1 MFATARNATL
11 VPPAAEGNDV
21 TRRLF
26 TSLCGFVFCANFG
39 RVAFAPLLETFR
51 TTFEVGTAGLGLVT
65 TLVWVGTA
73 VPRIPVGY
81 LVTRVPRGR
90 IVMGAGTLLT
100 AGATLTALAPSL
112 PFLHVGAVALGVASG
127 AYYAAAVPLIGDLYP
142 DAVGRAVGVH
152 GVAAQAAAVVAPAL
166 TVALVAA
173 VSWRA
178 VFWLL
183 AALGATLT
191 LALVGV
197 ARRREGGV
205 PAGSDRDFRAALSHW
220 RIILAAVVMI
230 GGAGFVWQGVF
241 NFYVTYLVGSKG
253 LDPGRAGTLLT
264 VTFAAGLPAFWLSG
278 RLADRLPHVPYI
290 LSLGAGVA
298 GSVAALSAAESLAP
312 LVAVSVALG
321 LAAHS
326 LFPALDAYVLGA
338 IPDNRGSAYAVYGG
352 LALLVQATGSGVVG
366 VLGERFA
373 FDAVFVGFAAGLLAL
388 VGLLATLYAAGGFPT
403 GDAP

>member
-1 MFATARNATL
+1 
-11 VPPAAEGNDV
+11 V

-26 TSLCGFVFCANFG
+26 TSLCGLVFCANFG

-73 VPRIPVGY
+73 APRIPVGY
-81 LVTRVPRGR
+81 LVTRVDRGR
-90 IVMGAGTLLT
+90 IVAGAGALLA
-100 AGATLTALAPSL
+100 AGATLTALSPSL
-112 PFLHVGAVALGVASG
+112 PALQLGAFVLGVASG

-152 GVAAQAAAVVAPAL
+152 GVAAQAAAVVAPTL
-166 TVALVAA
+166 VVVLVAA
-173 VSWRA
+173 ASWRA
-178 VFWLL
+178 VFWAL

-197 ARRREGGV
+197 ARRRIGGV
-205 PAGSDRDFRAALSHW
+205 PRGDDRDFRAALAHW

-253 LDPGRAGTLLT
+253 LTAEQAGTLLT
-264 VTFAAGLPAFWLSG
+264 VAFTAGLPAFWIGG

-290 LSLGAGVA
+290 LMLGAAVA
-298 GSVAALSAAESLAP
+298 VGVAALTVAESLVA

-338 IPDNRGSAYAVYGG
+338 VPDNRGSAYAVYGG
-352 LALLVQATGSGVVG
+352 LALFVQATGSGVVG
-366 VLGERFA
+366 LLGERFA
-373 FDAVFVGFAAGLLAL
+373 FDTVFLGFATGLLVLVALLAGLYA
-388 VGLLATLYAAGGFPT
+388 VGRIPAT
-403 GDAP
+403 GDR

>member
-1 MFATARNATL
+1 M
-11 VPPAAEGNDV
+11 

-26 TSLCGFVFCANFG
+26 TSLCGLVFCANFG

-81 LVTRVPRGR
+81 LVTRVRRGR
-90 IVMGAGTLLT
+90 IVLGAGALLT
-100 AGATLTALAPSL
+100 AAAALTASATSIPLL
-112 PFLHVGAVALGVASG
+112 QTGAFALGVASG
-127 AYYAAAVPLIGDLYP
+127 AYYASAVPLIGDLYP

-152 GVAAQAAAVVAPAL
+152 GVAAQAAAVLAPTLA
-166 TVALVAA
+166 VALVVA

-183 AALGATLT
+183 AALGAALT
-191 LALVGV
+191 LAVVGV
-197 ARRREGGV
+197 ARQRDGGV
-205 PAGSDRDFRAALSHW
+205 PQGADRDFGAALAHW

-241 NFYVTYLVGSKG
+241 NFYVTYLVSTKS
-253 LDPGRAGTLLT
+253 LPPGRAGTLLT
-264 VTFAAGLPAFWLSG
+264 VAFAAGLPAFWIGG

-290 LSLGAGVA
+290 LTLGTGVA
-298 GSVAALSAAESLAP
+298 VGVATLTVVESLAA

-321 LAAHS
+321 LTAHS

-338 IPDNRGSAYAVYGG
+338 VPDNRGSAYAVYGG
-352 LALLVQATGSGVVG
+352 LALFVQATGSGAVG
-366 VLGERFA
+366 VLGERYT
-373 FDAVFVGFAAGLLAL
+373 FDAVFLGFAAGLLAL
-388 VGLLATLYAAGGFPT
+388 IICLAGLYVAGAFPATADG
-403 GDAP
+403 

>member
-1 MFATARNATL
+1 
-11 VPPAAEGNDV
+11 VPAPAEPSLV

-26 TSLCGFVFCANFG
+26 TSLCGLVFCANFG

-51 TTFEVGTAGLGLVT
+51 LTFEVGTAGLGLVT

-81 LVTRVPRGR
+81 LVTRVRRGR
-90 IVMGAGTLLT
+90 IVLGAGALLT
-100 AGATLTALAPSL
+100 AAAALTAVATSIPVLQ
-112 PFLHVGAVALGVASG
+112 VGAFALGVASG

-152 GVAAQAAAVVAPAL
+152 GTAAQAAAVVAPTL
-166 TVALVAA
+166 TVAVVAA

-183 AALGATLT
+183 AVAGATLT
-191 LALVGV
+191 LLLVGV
-197 ARRREGGV
+197 ARQRRGGV
-205 PAGSDRDFRAALSHW
+205 PQGTDRDFRAALRHW
-220 RIILAAVVMI
+220 RIIVAAVVMI

-241 NFYVTYLVGSKG
+241 NFYVTYLVASKG
-253 LDPGRAGTLLT
+253 LAADRAGTLLT
-264 VTFAAGLPAFWLSG
+264 VAFAAGLPAFWLGG

-290 LSLGAGVA
+290 LTLGAGVA
-298 GSVAALSAAESLAP
+298 VGVAALTVAESLVAIA
-312 LVAVSVALG
+312 AVSVALG
-321 LAAHS
+321 LTAHS
-326 LFPALDAYVLGA
+326 LFPALDAYVLEA

-373 FDAVFVGFAAGLLAL
+373 FDTVFLAFAVSLLGL
-388 VGLLATLYAAGGFPT
+388 VGLLAVLYLAGRFPVTAA
-403 GDAP
+403 D

>member
-1 MFATARNATL
+1 M
-11 VPPAAEGNDV
+11 

-26 TSLCGFVFCANFG
+26 ASLCGLVFCANFG

-51 TTFEVGTAGLGLVT
+51 TSFEVGTAGLGLVT

-81 LVTRVPRGR
+81 LVTHVPRGR
-90 IVMGAGTLLT
+90 IVMGAGALLT
-100 AGATLTALAPSL
+100 AGAALTALAPSL
-112 PFLHVGAVALGVASG
+112 PLLQVGAFALGVASG

-152 GVAAQAAAVVAPAL
+152 GVAAQAAAVVAPTL

-173 VSWRA
+173 ASWRA

-205 PAGSDRDFRAALSHW
+205 PSGADRDFRAALSHW

-241 NFYVTYLVGSKG
+241 NFYVTYLVEKG
-253 LDPGRAGTLLT
+253 LSPTRAGTLLT
-264 VTFAAGLPAFWLSG
+264 VAFAAGLPAFWLSG

-290 LSLGAGVA
+290 LTLGAGVA
-298 GSVAALSAAESLAP
+298 VGVAALTVAESLVA

-321 LAAHS
+321 LTAHS

-338 IPDNRGSAYAVYGG
+338 VPDNRGSAYAVYGG
-352 LALLVQATGSGVVG
+352 LALLVQATGSGTVG

-373 FDAVFVGFAAGLLAL
+373 FDAVFLGFAAGLLAL
-388 VGLLATLYAAGGFPT
+388 VALLTGLYLAGGFPT
-403 GDAP
+403 ADVSA

>member
-1 MFATARNATL
+1 
-11 VPPAAEGNDV
+11 V

-26 TSLCGFVFCANFG
+26 ASLCGLVFCANFG

-51 TTFEVGTAGLGLVT
+51 TSFGVGTAGLGLVT

-90 IVMGAGTLLT
+90 IVMGAGALLT
-100 AGATLTALAPSL
+100 AGAALTALAPSL
-112 PFLHVGAVALGVASG
+112 PLLQVGAFALGVASG

-152 GVAAQAAAVVAPAL
+152 GVAAQAAAVVAPTL

-173 VSWRA
+173 ASWRA

-205 PAGSDRDFRAALSHW
+205 PSGADRDFRAALSHW

-241 NFYVTYLVGSKG
+241 NFYVTYLVEKG
-253 LDPGRAGTLLT
+253 LSPTRAGTLLT
-264 VTFAAGLPAFWLSG
+264 VAFAAGLPAFWLSG

-290 LSLGAGVA
+290 LTLGAGVA
-298 GSVAALSAAESLAP
+298 VGVAALTVAESLVA

-338 IPDNRGSAYAVYGG
+338 VPDNRGSAYAVYGG
-352 LALLVQATGSGVVG
+352 LALLVQATGSGAVG

-373 FDAVFVGFAAGLLAL
+373 FDAVFLGFAAGLLAL
-388 VGLLATLYAAGGFPT
+388 VALLTGLYLAGGFPT
-403 GDAP
+403 ADVSA

>member
-1 MFATARNATL
+1 M
-11 VPPAAEGNDV
+11 

-26 TSLCGFVFCANFG
+26 ASLCGLVFCANFG

-51 TTFEVGTAGLGLVT
+51 TSFEVGTAGLGLVT

-90 IVMGAGTLLT
+90 IVMGAGALLT
-100 AGATLTALAPSL
+100 AGAALTALAPSL
-112 PFLHVGAVALGVASG
+112 PLLQVGAFALGVASG

-152 GVAAQAAAVVAPAL
+152 GVAAQAAAVVAPTL

-173 VSWRA
+173 ASWRA

-205 PAGSDRDFRAALSHW
+205 PSGADRDFRAALSHW

-241 NFYVTYLVGSKG
+241 NFYVTYLVEKG
-253 LDPGRAGTLLT
+253 LSPTRAGTLLT
-264 VTFAAGLPAFWLSG
+264 VAFAAGLPAFWLSG

-290 LSLGAGVA
+290 LTLGAGVA
-298 GSVAALSAAESLAP
+298 VGVAALTVAESLVA

-338 IPDNRGSAYAVYGG
+338 VPDNRGSAYAVYGG
-352 LALLVQATGSGVVG
+352 LALLVQATGSGTVG

-373 FDAVFVGFAAGLLAL
+373 FDAVFLGFAAGLLAL
-388 VGLLATLYAAGGFPT
+388 VALLTGLYLAGGFPT
-403 GDAP
+403 ADVSA

>member
-1 MFATARNATL
+1 
-11 VPPAAEGNDV
+11 V

-26 TSLCGFVFCANFG
+26 ASLCGLVFCANFG

-51 TTFEVGTAGLGLVT
+51 TSFEVGTAGLGLVT

-90 IVMGAGTLLT
+90 IVMGAGALLT
-100 AGATLTALAPSL
+100 AGAALTALAPSL
-112 PFLHVGAVALGVASG
+112 PLLQVGAFALGVASG

-152 GVAAQAAAVVAPAL
+152 GVAAQAAAVVAPTL

-173 VSWRA
+173 ASWRA

-205 PAGSDRDFRAALSHW
+205 PSGADRDFRAALSHW

-241 NFYVTYLVGSKG
+241 NFYVTYLVEKG
-253 LDPGRAGTLLT
+253 LSPTRAGTLLT
-264 VTFAAGLPAFWLSG
+264 VAFAAGLPAFWLSG

-290 LSLGAGVA
+290 LTLGAGVA
-298 GSVAALSAAESLAP
+298 VGVAALTVAESLVA

-338 IPDNRGSAYAVYGG
+338 VPDNRGSAYAVYGG
-352 LALLVQATGSGVVG
+352 LALLVQATGSGAVG

-373 FDAVFVGFAAGLLAL
+373 FDAVFLGFAAGLLAL
-388 VGLLATLYAAGGFPT
+388 VALLTGLYLAGGFPT
-403 GDAP
+403 TDVSA

>member
-1 MFATARNATL
+1 LCHRQSK
-11 VPPAAEGNDV
+11 GGHV

-26 TSLCGFVFCANFG
+26 GTLCGLVFCANFG

-51 TTFEVGTAGLGLVT
+51 VTFEVGTAGLGLVT

-73 VPRIPVGY
+73 APRIPVGY
-81 LVTRVPRGR
+81 LVTRVRRGR
-90 IVMGAGTLLT
+90 IVLGAGTLLT
-100 AGATLTALAPSL
+100 AAATLTAVATSIPVLQ
-112 PFLHVGAVALGVASG
+112 VGAFALGIASG

-152 GVAAQAAAVVAPAL
+152 GTAAQAAAVIAPTL

-191 LALVGV
+191 LLLVGV
-197 ARRREGGV
+197 AWRREGGV
-205 PAGSDRDFRAALSHW
+205 PSGTDRDFRAALAHW
-220 RIILAAVVMI
+220 RIILAAVVMV

-241 NFYVTYLVGSKG
+241 NFYVTYLVATKG
-253 LDPGRAGTLLT
+253 LTAGRAGAFLT
-264 VTFAAGLPAFWLSG
+264 VAFAAGLPAFWLGG

-298 GSVAALSAAESLAP
+298 LGVAALTVADTLLTVA
-312 LVAVSVALG
+312 AVSVALG

-326 LFPALDAYVLGA
+326 LFPALDAYVLEG

-352 LALLVQATGSGVVG
+352 LALLVQATGSGAVG
-366 VLGERFA
+366 ALGERFA
-373 FDAVFVGFAAGLLAL
+373 FDSIFLAFAVALLGLVALLAL
-388 VGLLATLYAAGGFPT
+388 LYLSGGFPAT
-403 GDAP
+403 DR

>member
-1 MFATARNATL
+1 
-11 VPPAAEGNDV
+11 
-21 TRRLF
+21 
-26 TSLCGFVFCANFG
+26 
-39 RVAFAPLLETFR
+39 
-51 TTFEVGTAGLGLVT
+51 
-65 TLVWVGTA
+65 
-73 VPRIPVGY
+73 
-81 LVTRVPRGR
+81 
-90 IVMGAGTLLT
+90 
-100 AGATLTALAPSL
+100 
-112 PFLHVGAVALGVASG
+112 
-127 AYYAAAVPLIGDLYP
+127 
-142 DAVGRAVGVH
+142 
-152 GVAAQAAAVVAPAL
+152 
-166 TVALVAA
+166 
-173 VSWRA
+173 
-178 VFWLL
+178 
-183 AALGATLT
+183 
-191 LALVGV
+191 
-197 ARRREGGV
+197 
-205 PAGSDRDFRAALSHW
+205 
-220 RIILAAVVMI
+220 
-230 GGAGFVWQGVF
+230 VF

>member
-1 MFATARNATL
+1 
-11 VPPAAEGNDV
+11 VHPAAEAVAV

-26 TSLCGFVFCANFG
+26 GTLCGLVFCANFG

-51 TTFEVGTAGLGLVT
+51 TAFGASTAGLGLVT

-81 LVTRVPRGR
+81 LVTRVRRGR
-90 IVMGAGTLLT
+90 IVLGAGALLT
-100 AGATLTALAPSL
+100 AAAVLAASATSIPLLQLGA
-112 PFLHVGAVALGVASG
+112 FALGVASG

-152 GVAAQAAAVVAPAL
+152 GTAAQAAAVVAPTL
-166 TVALVAA
+166 VVALVATA
-173 VSWRA
+173 SWRA

-191 LALVGV
+191 VALVGV
-197 ARRREGGV
+197 ARQREGGV
-205 PAGSDRDFRAALSHW
+205 PSGADRDFRAALAHW

-241 NFYVTYLVGSKG
+241 NFYVTYLVASKG
-253 LDPGRAGTLLT
+253 LAADLAGNLLT
-264 VTFAAGLPAFWLSG
+264 VAFAAGLPAFWLGG

-290 LSLGAGVA
+290 LTLGAGVA
-298 GSVAALSAAESLAP
+298 VGVAALTVAESFVA

-352 LALLVQATGSGVVG
+352 LALLVQATGSGAVG

-373 FDAVFVGFAAGLLAL
+373 FDAVFLGFAAGLLAL
-388 VGLLATLYAAGGFPT
+388 VGLLAGLYLVGGFPAT
-403 GDAP
+403 GGD

>member
-1 MFATARNATL
+1 
-11 VPPAAEGNDV
+11 VHPAAEAVAV

-26 TSLCGFVFCANFG
+26 GTLCGLVFCANFG

-51 TTFEVGTAGLGLVT
+51 TAFGASTAGLGLVT

-81 LVTRVPRGR
+81 LVTRVRRGR
-90 IVMGAGTLLT
+90 IVLGAGALLT
-100 AGATLTALAPSL
+100 AAAVLAASATSIPLLQLGA
-112 PFLHVGAVALGVASG
+112 FALGVASG

-152 GVAAQAAAVVAPAL
+152 GTAAQAAAVVAPTL
-166 TVALVAA
+166 VVALVATA
-173 VSWRA
+173 SWRA

-191 LALVGV
+191 VALVGV
-197 ARRREGGV
+197 ARQREGGV
-205 PAGSDRDFRAALSHW
+205 PSGADRDFRAALAHW

-241 NFYVTYLVGSKG
+241 NFYVTYLVASKG
-253 LDPGRAGTLLT
+253 LAADLAGNLLT
-264 VTFAAGLPAFWLSG
+264 VAFAAGLPAFWLGG

-290 LSLGAGVA
+290 LTLGAGVA
-298 GSVAALSAAESLAP
+298 VGVAALTVAESFVA

-338 IPDNRGSAYAVYGG
+338 ISDNRGSAYAVYGG
-352 LALLVQATGSGVVG
+352 LALLVQATGSGAVG

-373 FDAVFVGFAAGLLAL
+373 FDAVFLGFAAGLLAL
-388 VGLLATLYAAGGFPT
+388 VGLLAGLYLVGGFPAT
-403 GDAP
+403 GGD

>member
-1 MFATARNATL
+1 
-11 VPPAAEGNDV
+11 V

-26 TSLCGFVFCANFG
+26 TSLCGLVFCANFG

-51 TTFEVGTAGLGLVT
+51 TSFEVGTAGLGLVT

-81 LVTRVPRGR
+81 LVTRVSRGR
-90 IVMGAGTLLT
+90 IVMAAGALLI
-100 AGATLTALAPSL
+100 AGATLTAVATSL
-112 PFLHVGAVALGVASG
+112 PLLQVGAFALGVASG

-152 GVAAQAAAVVAPAL
+152 GTAAQAAAVVAPTL

-173 VSWRA
+173 ASWRA

-183 AALGATLT
+183 GGLGGVLT

-197 ARRREGGV
+197 ARRRTGGV
-205 PAGSDRDFRAALSHW
+205 PRGADRDFRAALAHW

-241 NFYVTYLVGSKG
+241 NFYVTYLVASKG
-253 LDPGRAGTLLT
+253 LAAGRAGALLT
-264 VTFAAGLPAFWLSG
+264 VAFAAGLPAFWVGG

-290 LSLGAGVA
+290 LALGAGVA
-298 GSVAALSAAESLAP
+298 AGVAALTVAESLPA

-338 IPDNRGSAYAVYGG
+338 VPDNRGSAYAVYGG
-352 LALLVQATGSGVVG
+352 LALLVQATGSGAVG

-373 FDAVFVGFAAGLLAL
+373 FDAVFLGFATGLLAL
-388 VGLLATLYAAGGFPT
+388 VGMLAGLYLGGRFPT
-403 GDAP
+403 TDAA

>member
-1 MFATARNATL
+1 M
-11 VPPAAEGNDV
+11 

-26 TSLCGFVFCANFG
+26 TSLCGLVFCANFG

-90 IVMGAGTLLT
+90 IVLGAGALLT
-100 AGATLTALAPSL
+100 AAAALTASATSIPLLQA
-112 PFLHVGAVALGVASG
+112 GAFALGVASG
-127 AYYAAAVPLIGDLYP
+127 AYYASAVPLIGDLYP

-152 GVAAQAAAVVAPAL
+152 GVAAQAAAVLAPTLA
-166 TVALVAA
+166 VALVVAA
-173 VSWRA
+173 SWRA
-178 VFWLL
+178 VFWML

-191 LALVGV
+191 LAVVGV
-197 ARRREGGV
+197 ARQREGGL
-205 PAGSDRDFRAALSHW
+205 PSGADRDFRAALAHW

-253 LDPGRAGTLLT
+253 LAAGRAGTLLT
-264 VTFAAGLPAFWLSG
+264 VAFAAGLPAFWIGG

-290 LSLGAGVA
+290 LTLGAGVA
-298 GSVAALSAAESLAP
+298 VGVAALTVAESLAA

-338 IPDNRGSAYAVYGG
+338 VPDNRGSAYAVYGG
-352 LALLVQATGSGVVG
+352 LALFVQATGSGAVG
-366 VLGERFA
+366 VLGERFS
-373 FDAVFVGFAAGLLAL
+373 FDAVFLGFAAGLLAL
-388 VGLLATLYAAGGFPT
+388 VACLAGLYAAGGFPT
-403 GDAP
+403 TADA

>member
-1 MFATARNATL
+1 LCHR
-11 VPPAAEGNDV
+11 PAKAGYV

-26 TSLCGFVFCANFG
+26 GTLCGLVFCANFG

-51 TTFEVGTAGLGLVT
+51 VTFEVGTAGLGLVT

-73 VPRIPVGY
+73 APRIPVGY
-81 LVTRVPRGR
+81 LVTRVRRGR
-90 IVMGAGTLLT
+90 IVLGAGALLT
-100 AGATLTALAPSL
+100 AAATLTAVATSIPVLQ
-112 PFLHVGAVALGVASG
+112 VGAFALGIASG

-152 GVAAQAAAVVAPAL
+152 GTAAQAAAVIAPTL

-191 LALVGV
+191 LVLVGV
-197 ARRREGGV
+197 ARRQGGV
-205 PAGSDRDFRAALSHW
+205 PRGADRDFRAALAHW
-220 RIILAAVVMI
+220 RIILAAVVMV

-241 NFYVTYLVGSKG
+241 NFYVTYLVATKG
-253 LDPGRAGTLLT
+253 LTAGRAGALLT
-264 VTFAAGLPAFWLSG
+264 VAFAAGLPAFWLGG

-298 GSVAALSAAESLAP
+298 LGVAALTAADTLLAIA
-312 LVAVSVALG
+312 AVSVALG

-326 LFPALDAYVLGA
+326 LFPALDAYVLEG

-366 VLGERFA
+366 ALGERFA
-373 FDAVFVGFAAGLLAL
+373 FDSIFLAFAAALLGLVALLA
-388 VGLLATLYAAGGFPT
+388 ALYLAGGFPAT
-403 GDAP
+403 DR